1 MFIGLGILFVIG
13 SAFENRPLLI
23 SSNLI
28 LVPVLLLYYRI
39 MAQKIFVPVVVVLS
53 LLYIRDVF
61 LIYDLEK
68 YLGYIWSC
76 FVLAIIILLL
86 CMITGYQKS
95 KVHPVEIL
103 SFLIM
108 YGFLAFLFI
117 TLSDGVPEDNSFKK
131 WAAYSY
137 LFFLMILMGGSF
149 TIYILKSHMASLW
162 FMVASSSFLVSEVSL
177 FFKILILEDVSVNF
191 FYPFFHVLA
200 YYSFVEFG
208 LKRRRT
214 GELKYF

>member
-200 YYSFVEFG
+200 YYCFVDFG